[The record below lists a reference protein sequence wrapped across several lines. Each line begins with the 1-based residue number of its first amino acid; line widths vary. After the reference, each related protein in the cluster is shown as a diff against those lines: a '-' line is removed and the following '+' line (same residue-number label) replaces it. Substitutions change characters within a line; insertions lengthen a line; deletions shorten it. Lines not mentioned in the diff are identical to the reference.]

1 MATPRTEHL
10 AVRSDLGLE
19 DVCAKLVAA
28 LGCSPFEFGAENET
42 QWGDATLGEVSLN
55 VSRPYEDGTLREWD
69 SSVPEGFDVG
79 ISIRG
84 ADSVAVL
91 ARAIAKALGA
101 RVVHHRTW
109 IAPGQ
114 STDRNDVYDP

>member
-1 MATPRTEHL
+1 
-10 AVRSDLGLE
+10 
-19 DVCAKLVAA
+19 VAA